1 MGLGEFSFSYELQ
14 VYFYVNKNDL
24 INIIGNMLMKRG
36 KNWWCRGV
44 KGTTEEV
51 KPWIVKTGFII
62 YLEEI
67 CHK

>member
-36 KNWWCRGV
+36 KN
-44 KGTTEEV
+44 
-51 KPWIVKTGFII
+51 
-62 YLEEI
+62 
-67 CHK
+67 